1 MRRQQIVFGKVGDK
15 EARDQQP
22 MGDADERVPH
32 PDLTLRFVGHE
43 PDPQFLKYRN
53 RTVAASAPD
62 SGECT

>member
-1 MRRQQIVFGKVGDK
+1 
-15 EARDQQP
+15 